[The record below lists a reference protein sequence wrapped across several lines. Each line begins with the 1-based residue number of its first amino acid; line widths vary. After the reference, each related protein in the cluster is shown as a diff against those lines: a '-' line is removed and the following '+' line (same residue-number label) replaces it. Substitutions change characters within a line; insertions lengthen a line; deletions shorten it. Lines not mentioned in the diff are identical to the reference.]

1 MRFYHN
7 SLIAKLIV
15 HVQDCK
21 SAIVRMKRVLEEYI
35 IEGIKSTISF
45 HLKELN
51 HGDFQKGEYFAK
63 FIEDKL
69 TKGGI

>member
-1 MRFYHN
+1 
-7 SLIAKLIV
+7 
-15 HVQDCK
+15 
-21 SAIVRMKRVLEEYI
+21 MKRVLEEYI